1 MCSYRNVPFLEYA
14 LFGMFLFWNMPFL
27 ECAFFGMCSFW
38 NVPLLE
44 YALFG
49 IWSFWNEHNLDL
61 LKMESVE
68 FGMWSKFVF
77 PNIFVSNFF
86 VIGLMCCNASCAV
99 GNKKKR
105 FLNVQIFSSFWSRS
119 GGKRDVGVERE
130 GFVYKI
136 ESACTSKAC
145 LCQKQLSY
153 IKPHSTLGSLSLFC
167 L

>member
-1 MCSYRNVPFLEYA
+1 MPFWECVLFWNAPFLECALFGMCLFWNVPFLECALFGTYLCWNMPFLEYA
-14 LFGMFLFWNMPFL
+14 LFGM
-27 ECAFFGMCSFW
+27 ST
-38 NVPLLE
+38 
-44 YALFG
+44 
-49 IWSFWNEHNLDL
+49 IWIV
-61 LKMESVE
+61 LKMESAE

>member
-1 MCSYRNVPFLEYA
+1 MECAFFGICPFWNVPFLEYA
-14 LFGMFLFWNMPFL
+14 LFGMSTIWI
-27 ECAFFGMCSFW
+27 
-38 NVPLLE
+38 VP
-44 YALFG
+44 
-49 IWSFWNEHNLDL
+49 
-61 LKMESVE
+61 KMESAE

-77 PNIFVSNFF
+77 PNIFVSKFF

-99 GNKKKR
+99 GNKKKDSWMCR
-105 FLNVQIFSSFWSRS
+105 YSPLFWSRS